1 MLMNK
6 KIRQKTL
13 LALIQNHQVGRQE
26 DIVAHF
32 ETIGETVTQATI
44 SRDINELGLIK
55 VPNTHGGFHYHLPKQ
70 DDRPY
75 LQRLRRTLQQSFLS
89 QRAQRGQIMLKV
101 QPGNGQLVAN
111 LFEQVKFPEVFG
123 TLSDDS
129 SVLVLLKDGVV
140 TSQMT
145 NTIQKL
151 LEK

>member
-1 MLMNK
+1 MIK
-6 KIRQKTL
+6 KTRQKAL
-13 LALIQNHQVGRQE
+13 LALIQQQQVGRQE

-32 ETIGETVTQATI
+32 ETLGETVTQATI

-55 VPNTHGGFHYHLPKQ
+55 IPNAQGGFHYHLPKQ

-75 LQRLRRTLQQSFLS
+75 LQRLRHALQQSFLS
-89 QRAQRGQIMLKV
+89 QRAQRGQIILKV
-101 QPGNGQLVAN
+101 QPGNGQLIAN
-111 LFEQVKFPEVFG
+111 LLEQVKFPEIFG
-123 TLSDDS
+123 TLSDDG

-140 TSQMT
+140 ASQMT